1 MSKRLA
7 IINIIIAVADAL
19 ICLAA
24 ITMFAYAA
32 IHFGKWWIT
41 LFSFIPLLLFSS
53 HTLIVDADLD
63 AAKEG
68 GENDS

>member
-19 ICLAA
+19 ICLVA

-53 HTLIVDADLD
+53 HTLIVDADFD
-63 AAKEG
+63 AAMEG

>member
-1 MSKRLA
+1 
-7 IINIIIAVADAL
+7 
-19 ICLAA
+19 
-24 ITMFAYAA
+24 MFAYAA

>member
-19 ICLAA
+19 ICLTA

-63 AAKEG
+63 AAMEG
-68 GENDS
+68 GESDS

>member
-41 LFSFIPLLLFSS
+41 LFSFIPLFLFSS
-53 HTLIVDADLD
+53 HTHIVDADLD

-68 GENDS
+68 GEKDS